1 MKILCVEDE
10 VDLAILMDNVLSSDG
25 HLITTCHDGEE
36 AISLITKEDFNLIF
50 LDLEIPKLSGKQ
62 VIDSLKNDG
71 LVEIN
76 NIVILS
82 ANDLEESEI
91 QEFNQKGV
99 KNYLQK
105 PVSMDEIL
113 KEVKKFE

>member
-10 VDLAILMDNVLSSDG
+10 VDLATLMDNVLSSDG
-25 HLITTCHDGEE
+25 HFVTTCHDGEE
-36 AISLITKEDFNLIF
+36 ALSLITKEEFNLIF

-71 LVEIN
+71 LTEIN

-82 ANDLEESEI
+82 ANDLEQSEI
-91 QEFNQKGV
+91 QEFNQKGI

-105 PVSMDEIL
+105 PVSMEEIL
-113 KEVKKFE
+113 NEVKKFE

>member
-10 VDLAILMDNVLSSDG
+10 VDLATLMDNVLSSDG

-71 LVEIN
+71 LSEIN

-91 QEFNQKGV
+91 REFYQKGV
-99 KNYLQK
+99 NNYLQK

-113 KEVKKFE
+113 NEVKKFE